1 MRNSI
6 LLISIFLLGM
16 LACKKDEP
24 APDLSSVCDK
34 GGIWLI
40 DKKDSFNPNPSLD
53 TFAFKQGGGYHRF
66 VFTNSDV
73 NRLQI
78 DVLTKPDSGQTFI
91 YKSIFV
97 REISGQY
104 ISDPFT
110 YPTMMDSMLTI
121 RNNGSHYL
129 VSIKPI
135 KAKIGTSRTIEL
147 RACDL
152 RMNDV
157 TP

>member
-6 LLISIFLLGM
+6 YSIALILLGL

-34 GGIWLI
+34 GGIWLV

-53 TFAFKQGGGYHRF
+53 TFLFNQGGGYHRF
-66 VFTNSDV
+66 IFTNSDV

-78 DVLTKPDSGQTFI
+78 DVLTKPDSGKTLI
-91 YKSIFV
+91 YKALFV
-97 REISGQY
+97 RQISGSY
-104 ISDPFT
+104 ISDHFN
-110 YPTMMDSMLTI
+110 YANLKDSVLTI
-121 RNNGSHYL
+121 TNNGNHYL
-129 VSIKPI
+129 VSINPVKVS
-135 KAKIGTSRTIEL
+135 IGTSRTIEL
-147 RACDL
+147 RACNI